1 MVMAGMK
8 TKLKKVKEIRRRWHK
23 CMIGCAE
30 LEFDKNLNYMIY
42 YDKKVVEISFSDKI
56 KFKDL

>member
-1 MVMAGMK
+1 
-8 TKLKKVKEIRRRWHK
+8 
-23 CMIGCAE
+23 MIGCAE